1 MVSRLFTAIYYIEDI
16 DSLRFALSIQDYD
29 LAKIQ
34 PHFPGYP
41 VFCFLV
47 KVLYFFTGSL
57 AQSFSLIGGISVFMI
72 ILYTNKIFSTKLN
85 SSLGFF
91 ISSIIFFNP
100 MIWLMSNRYMPDLFG
115 FALACMILCSLIRY
129 DNSISSIYSAF
140 FFSGLMLGVRLSYF
154 PIIFFALLAIIFKNK
169 YSLSWLI
176 SYFIL
181 GIIIWLV
188 PILIITGPNDLISIA
203 KNHTLGHF
211 YDYGGSV
218 ITDND
223 LNLRILRII
232 ESIGADGF
240 GGYWPGRS
248 TKTLFVSVIMG
259 ILSIVGIRQM
269 IKNIKFERSLLLI
282 LLCSLIYLVWIFVS
296 QNVIYKSRHILP
308 ILLFVFLI
316 LSYGYEYLLTKNR
329 SFAKIIVS
337 IFVVFLIQIT
347 YKLTHQHTMPTA
359 ISQVKEHIKNK
370 GNLHSVISTPLIN
383 FYLKTHMIDLEFV
396 DASNEEEIERFI
408 INNSDS
414 TAIIIGDF
422 QQLFKDQFVI
432 KEDSVFYHNPYVNRT
447 WSSIDTYLQVGKK

>member
-1 MVSRLFTAIYYIEDI
+1 MVSRLFTSIYYIEDI

-47 KVLYFFTGSL
+47 KVFYFFTGSL

-91 ISSIIFFNP
+91 ISLIIFFNP

-115 FALACMILCSLIRY
+115 FALACLILCSFIRY
-129 DNSISSIYSAF
+129 DNSKTSIYSAF

-154 PIIFFALLAIIFKNK
+154 PIIFLVLLGTIFNKKFQFLWLVSYFLLGIAI
-169 YSLSWLI
+169 WLI
-176 SYFIL
+176 
-181 GIIIWLV
+181 
-188 PILIITGPNDLISIA
+188 PLIAITGFDDLIVIA

-211 YDYGGSV
+211 YDYGGSI

-223 LNLRILRII
+223 FNQRILRIV

-248 TKTLFVSVIMG
+248 VKTLLISFIMG
-259 ILSIVGIRQM
+259 MLSIIGIREM
-269 IKNIKFERSLLLI
+269 IKNIKFERSLLII
-282 LLCSLIYLVWIFVS
+282 LMCSLIYLIWIFIS

-316 LSYGYEYLLTKNR
+316 LSYGYEYLLIKNR
-329 SFAKIIVS
+329 SFAKIVVS
-337 IFVVFLIQIT
+337 VFALFLIQVT
-347 YKLTHQHTMPTA
+347 FKLTQQHAMPTA
-359 ISQVKEHIKNK
+359 ISQVKEHVKNK
-370 GNLHSVISTPLIN
+370 GNFHSIISTPLVN
-383 FYLKTHMIDLEFV
+383 FYLKTHMIDLEFF
-396 DASNEEEIERFI
+396 DATNEEDIERFV

-414 TAIIIGDF
+414 TALIIGDF

-432 KEDSVFYHNPYVNRT
+432 KEDSVFYHNPYVNRA
-447 WSSIDTYLQVGKK
+447 WSSIDTYLLVGKK